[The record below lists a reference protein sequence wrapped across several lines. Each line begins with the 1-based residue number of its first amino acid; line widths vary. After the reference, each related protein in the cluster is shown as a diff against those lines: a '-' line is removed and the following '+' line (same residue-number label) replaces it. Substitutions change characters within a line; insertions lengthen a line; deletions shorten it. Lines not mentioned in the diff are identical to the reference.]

1 MPTVLVF
8 REVEDVDEWLKATRR
23 DEILEPAVV
32 TARLFRDPEGSNRT
46 GIILEVPDMAV
57 FQQMMQGDP
66 EIEAAKADGLRVET
80 AVFLT
85 EA

>member
-8 REVEDVDEWLKATRR
+8 HEVDDVDEWLESTRR
-23 DEILEPAVV
+23 KEIFEPAGM
-32 TARLFRDPEGSNRT
+32 TARLFRDPQGSNRV
-46 GIILEVPDMAV
+46 GIIVEVPDMAV

-66 EIEAAKADGLRVET
+66 GMEAAKADGVRVET

>member
-1 MPTVLVF
+1 
-8 REVEDVDEWLKATRR
+8 
-23 DEILEPAVV
+23 V
-32 TARLFRDPEGSNRT
+32 TARLFRDPEGSNRV

-66 EIEAAKADGLRVET
+66 EMEAAKADGVRVET